1 MMGLLRDWLLGVT
14 AAALLAALAQSLM
27 PPGPVKKAG
36 GLVCGLVLLWAVFSP
51 LAGGLDQLPP
61 LPAQDYLE
69 QVELRAREL
78 QEQVQEQRKAVIED
92 ELNAYILDKAA
103 QQGIVCQVQIT
114 CRAGEEGLFV
124 PAEAQLSAPEE
135 AWPQLSR
142 ILTEDLG
149 ITAQR
154 QTYEKEAAS

>member
-36 GLVCGLVLLWAVFSP
+36 GLVCGLVLLWAVLSP

-78 QEQVQEQRKAVIED
+78 QEQVQEQQ
-92 ELNAYILDKAA
+92 A
-103 QQGIVCQVQIT
+103 QQYPGS
-114 CRAGEEGLFV
+114 GNENYGNGNGGYYSSPF
-124 PAEAQLSAPEE
+124 
-135 AWPQLSR
+135 
-142 ILTEDLG
+142 EDLF
-149 ITAQR
+149 R
-154 QTYEKEAAS
+154 YFYR